1 MCPQAYLAHSQR
13 QNLAR
18 NCDEMSVLLG
28 NLEVMENLQGF
39 EGLSVLEESAVRL
52 NEVYKALVS
61 GGFTEEQALNLIV
74 KMNKKGDDNL

>member
-1 MCPQAYLAHSQR
+1 M
-13 QNLAR
+13 
-18 NCDEMSVLLG
+18 LLG

-39 EGLSVLEESAVRL
+39 EGLSVLEESAVRF